1 MGMLTFARFLTRPY
15 PHYRDGP
22 TIFSFQQKLIME
34 DGASY
39 STGDSPD
46 LQAIPSDDMLS
57 DLDDVAGSSDS
68 FYSPSGTPRRPS
80 FSYQDDWE
88 TFPPLD
94 KLTVFD
100 LLDNFSLSQRLEKL
114 QHTINMQKE
123 KMKKQREKLKY
134 TSATAKDR
142 VVGEFKRR
150 VPTAD
155 EQLDK
160 YRRRMKV
167 GVERLGK
174 QWNATATVTLR
185 EKISFIAGVLNI
197 FFSGY
202 LIGAHPESFYI
213 WFTVQLAYF
222 MPIRYYRY
230 HAKGYH
236 YFLADLCYFVNL
248 LCMLS
253 IWAFPNSKRLFI
265 SAYCLTFGNNAVAIA
280 MWRNSLVF
288 HSMDKVVSLFIH
300 IMPPATWHCIVHLT
314 SAETLKERFPAIYD
328 IKFSEPGSPDHFS
341 LLSMMVWATVPYTI
355 WQLSYHC
362 FITVRRAEQIAAG
375 RPTSF
380 TWLRKSYAKAWIG
393 KIVLSLPE
401 SLQAP
406 AFMLIQYFYAILTMI
421 PCPLW
426 LWSRWASGL
435 FLTGLFILSI
445 HNGATYYIDVFGKRF
460 QKELEALKKDVAR
473 WQSSPEGT
481 ASPTILTSDSAVATG
496 THVLDD
502 SKGAAKNGGS
512 DKASIDKIPLLDSTV
527 TASVSAANLRING
540 RGLPSHIQAL
550 AILVPHHGYA
560 TEQSTSTSSSSFPPP
575 GFNAEQ
581 AKKPIVPE
589 PAKNDQQ
596 VVPKS
601 ELPVTPKNNAQSKD
615 KSSEAG
621 AVKEAAEEKKEQKKL
636 TIGQKIKKEAQ
647 HYWDGTK
654 LLATEVKIS
663 SRLALKM
670 AAGYELSRREHRQKK
685 ALNLSSTRKEVSGF
699 LKDTLKESGLPVT
712 AATVKNEEF
721 AEFFKKIRTTGEA
734 PSTEDVI
741 KVCKV
746 FKDDLTLDNLS
757 RPQLVGICKYM
768 NLNSFGTD
776 AMLRYNIRH
785 RMRQIKRDDRAI
797 FYEGVESLSVP
808 ELQMACASRGIRTHG
823 VSPAR
828 LRDDLSTWLDLR
840 LKQGVPSTLLVLS
853 NAYVYA
859 QGGKETEMSS
869 QIEALQAV
877 LSSIPEELFHEIELE
892 VHNAEGAATNKQR
905 LEVIKEQQELI
916 EEENE
921 QNSENEE
928 KGVAAPKDH
937 EDIDDKEEVT
947 IEAKYQGQ
955 SGEAAEAVAEGE
967 KVEEAQLK
975 DPSTQAKD
983 GKKET
988 TSA

>member
-88 TFPPLD
+88 TFPSLD

-288 HSMDKVVSLFIH
+288 HSMDKVV
-300 IMPPATWHCIVHLT
+300 
-314 SAETLKERFPAIYD
+314 R
-328 IKFSEPGSPDHFS
+328 
-341 LLSMMVWATVPYTI
+341 
-355 WQLSYHC
+355 
-362 FITVRRAEQIAAG
+362 
-375 RPTSF
+375 
-380 TWLRKSYAKAWIG
+380 
-393 KIVLSLPE
+393 
-401 SLQAP
+401 
-406 AFMLIQYFYAILTMI
+406 
-421 PCPLW
+421 
-426 LWSRWASGL
+426 
-435 FLTGLFILSI
+435 
-445 HNGATYYIDVFGKRF
+445 
-460 QKELEALKKDVAR
+460 
-473 WQSSPEGT
+473 
-481 ASPTILTSDSAVATG
+481 
-496 THVLDD
+496 
-502 SKGAAKNGGS
+502 
-512 DKASIDKIPLLDSTV
+512 
-527 TASVSAANLRING
+527 
-540 RGLPSHIQAL
+540 
-550 AILVPHHGYA
+550 
-560 TEQSTSTSSSSFPPP
+560 
-575 GFNAEQ
+575 
-581 AKKPIVPE
+581 
-589 PAKNDQQ
+589 
-596 VVPKS
+596 
-601 ELPVTPKNNAQSKD
+601 
-615 KSSEAG
+615 
-621 AVKEAAEEKKEQKKL
+621 
-636 TIGQKIKKEAQ
+636 
-647 HYWDGTK
+647 
-654 LLATEVKIS
+654 
-663 SRLALKM
+663 
-670 AAGYELSRREHRQKK
+670 
-685 ALNLSSTRKEVSGF
+685 
-699 LKDTLKESGLPVT
+699 
-712 AATVKNEEF
+712 
-721 AEFFKKIRTTGEA
+721 
-734 PSTEDVI
+734 
-741 KVCKV
+741 
-746 FKDDLTLDNLS
+746 
-757 RPQLVGICKYM
+757 
-768 NLNSFGTD
+768 
-776 AMLRYNIRH
+776 
-785 RMRQIKRDDRAI
+785 
-797 FYEGVESLSVP
+797 
-808 ELQMACASRGIRTHG
+808 
-823 VSPAR
+823 
-828 LRDDLSTWLDLR
+828 
-840 LKQGVPSTLLVLS
+840 
-853 NAYVYA
+853 
-859 QGGKETEMSS
+859 
-869 QIEALQAV
+869 
-877 LSSIPEELFHEIELE
+877 
-892 VHNAEGAATNKQR
+892 
-905 LEVIKEQQELI
+905 
-916 EEENE
+916 
-921 QNSENEE
+921 
-928 KGVAAPKDH
+928 
-937 EDIDDKEEVT
+937 
-947 IEAKYQGQ
+947 
-955 SGEAAEAVAEGE
+955 
-967 KVEEAQLK
+967 
-975 DPSTQAKD
+975 
-983 GKKET
+983 
-988 TSA
+988 